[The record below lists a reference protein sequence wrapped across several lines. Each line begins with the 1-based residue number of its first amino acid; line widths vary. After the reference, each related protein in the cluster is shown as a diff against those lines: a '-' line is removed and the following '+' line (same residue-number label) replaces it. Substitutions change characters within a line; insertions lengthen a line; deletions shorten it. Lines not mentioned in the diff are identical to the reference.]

1 MITFLRNLI
10 GKDLALKVFS
20 LALAI
25 LIYCTISF
33 VAIKNEVPSF
43 PSLALASDVRR
54 FHNLPILVV
63 SAAADVRRF
72 KVTPETVAVTV
83 QGDPQV
89 LAGLESS
96 EIRALVDLT
105 GIASASHLRKRI
117 EVSTPAGVTHLRVV
131 PTEVQVIFPPDP

>member
-10 GKDLALKVFS
+10 VKDLGLKVFS
-20 LALAI
+20 LVLAI

-33 VAIKNEVPSF
+33 AIRNEVPSL
-43 PSLALASDVRR
+43 PSLGMASDVRR
-54 FHNLPILVV
+54 FHNLPVLVV
-63 SAAADVRRF
+63 SSAADVRRF

-105 GIASASHLRKRI
+105 GIAPASHLRKRI
-117 EVSTPAGVTHLRVV
+117 EVSTPAGVTHLRVL
-131 PTEVQVIFPPDP
+131 PTEVQVIFPPDH

>member
-1 MITFLRNLI
+1 MITFLRHLI
-10 GKDLALKVFS
+10 IRDLGLKVFS

-33 VAIKNEVPSF
+33 VAIKNRV

-54 FHNLPILVV
+54 FQNLPVLVV
-63 SAAADVRRF
+63 SSAGEVRRF

-89 LAGLESS
+89 LAGLGSS
-96 EIRALVDLT
+96 DIRALVDLT
-105 GIASASHLRKRI
+105 GIASASQLRKRI
-117 EVSTPAGVTHLRVV
+117 EVSAPAGVTRLGVV
-131 PTEVQVIFPPDP
+131 PTEVQVTFPPDH